1 MKHFSVFRH
10 GGQHP
15 EANVPV
21 KVTNTTH
28 SLCSELCC
36 VVTNGQD
43 SEEVSVSLCH
53 DPFCIISS
61 LRNGGDNGLLPY
73 MELHVTHA
81 HTIHVQSRTHF
92 SYVESVRSQ
101 CPKMH

>member
-15 EANVPV
+15 EASVPV
-21 KVTNTTH
+21 KAMNTTH

-36 VVTNGQD
+36 ANRQD

-53 DPFCIISS
+53 DPFCIIST
-61 LRNGGDNGLLPY
+61 LRNGGDNGLSPY

-81 HTIHVQSRTHF
+81 HIIHVQSHAHF
-92 SYVESVRSQ
+92 RYAESVRSQ
-101 CPKMH
+101 CAQLLVS